1 MQTLNRQQI
10 LLLIATAIPLL
21 LIPYT
26 FIIQPSGAWVMALL
40 VIPFALHFLAHGRL
54 IPPTP
59 LNSQLTLL
67 LIMVGV
73 SLYATYSFELSI
85 SKVTNLTTSII
96 LFWMATSAFSQNKT
110 IYLYS
115 IVLLLFMSLAVAGIA
130 LTKTNFSASLPGFG
144 SLVAPLNAAQLRIAP
159 YLPNAVPVFN
169 PNQIAG
175 VLLWSAPFSFIL
187 SITALRQI
195 KTLAQQTK
203 PLTLWLGLSTLL
215 GITFVVNV
223 ILIFT
228 QSRGA
233 YLGYAV
239 ALLTTLVI
247 LIGRKRWWLSLI
259 IITIFSLLGGF
270 LLQQIPEL
278 TQSGALDTNT
288 VATLSGRLEIWS
300 RAIYGL
306 QDFPFTG
313 MGMNTF
319 REVIH
324 ILYPLFLI
332 PPTTDLG
339 HAHNHF
345 LQTGL
350 DLGLP
355 GLIAYL
361 SMWLTLPVIL
371 WKTWHQAQEPWH
383 QTIILATTASL
394 TAYFVYGITDTVA
407 LGAKPGFVF
416 WWLLATLF
424 ALHRLTT
431 KPTS

>member
-1 MQTLNRQQI
+1 MQASSKQL
-10 LLLIATAIPLL
+10 LLLIATAVPLL
-21 LIPYT
+21 LLPYT

-40 VIPFALHFLAHGRL
+40 VIPFTLHFIAHGRL
-54 IPPTP
+54 IPLTP
-59 LNSQLTLL
+59 LNSQLILL
-67 LIMVGV
+67 LIMIGV

-96 LFWMATSAFSQNKT
+96 LFWMATSAFSQNKA
-110 IYLYS
+110 IYPYS
-115 IVLLLFMSLAVAGIA
+115 VILLMFMSLAVAGIA
-130 LTKTNFSASLPGFG
+130 LTNTNFSASLPGFG
-144 SLVAPLNAAQLRIAP
+144 SLVAPLNAAQSRIAP
-159 YLPNAVPVFN
+159 YLPDALPIFN

-175 VLLWSAPFSFIL
+175 VLLWSAPFSFII
-187 SITALRQI
+187 SIAALRQL
-195 KTLAQQTK
+195 KTLAQQIK
-203 PLTLWLGLSTLL
+203 PLTLWLGLITLL
-215 GITFVVNV
+215 GITFIVNIV
-223 ILIFT
+223 LIFT

-233 YLGYAV
+233 YLGYGV
-239 ALLTTLVI
+239 ALLTSLVI

-259 IITIFSLLGGF
+259 IITAVAMLGAILFQQVPSLS
-270 LLQQIPEL
+270 
-278 TQSGALDTNT
+278 QSGVIDSATTN
-288 VATLSGRLEIWS
+288 TLSGRLEIWS

-319 REVIH
+319 REVVH
-324 ILYPLFLI
+324 ILYPLFLL
-332 PPTTDLG
+332 PPTADLG

-361 SMWLTLPVIL
+361 SMWLTLPVVL
-371 WKTWHQAQEPWH
+371 WQTWHQAQEPWH
-383 QTIILATTASL
+383 QTIVLATTAAL
-394 TAYFVYGITDTVA
+394 IGYFVYGVTDTVA

-431 KPTS
+431 KQTS